1 VTLAAAQEAQLR
13 LLAEDAEDLE
23 IIAAALQDAVG
34 KIGDIHYDAA
44 ARQVTVGLNR
54 FRWESDTD
62 MAERVRTGLQF
73 GGVLSVQA
81 RKLRR
86 DAPDA
91 VLELLTIEFEP
102 GEAPGG
108 VVQLSF
114 AGGGD
119 LRLEVECVD
128 AALAD
133 VSAPWPAK
141 GTPVHGD

>member
-1 VTLAAAQEAQLR
+1 
-13 LLAEDAEDLE
+13 LE

-34 KIGDIHYDAA
+34 KIGDIRYDAA
-44 ARQVTVGLNR
+44 ARQVTLVLNR
-54 FRWESDTD
+54 FRWESDER

-91 VLELLTIEFEP
+91 VVELLTIEFEA

-108 VVQLSF
+108 VIQLSF

-133 VSAPWPAK
+133 VSTPWPAK
-141 GTPVHGD
+141 GTPAHGD